1 MTQTPDQVKGGMDL
15 FDLLFRAK
23 DESPSCQGNP
33 SWTITMYDQTP
44 SPGENDA
51 DDFLDAL
58 LAGSESSSARTSPLW
73 SPCTP
78 DSETCEDPPARSP
91 PTSAAFAAWEAHAQ
105 SLAPPQLPPCKREN
119 GTASDVAIDLG
130 WESGGLQ
137 EQLGMACYR
146 SSGQTGAGSSSQTV
160 TVKDLLLSN
169 LGQKIIP
176 QHALQELVL
185 NEDEKKLLAKEGINL
200 PSRLPLSKLEE
211 RVLKKIRRKIRNKR
225 SAQESRK
232 KKREYVDSLEER
244 MSACSAHNLQL
255 QRKIQQLEET
265 NNALLEH
272 LSQLHT
278 MLPTSSNKP
287 TQRGTCLL
295 VLLLSFSLIIS
306 SNMKPDPYS
315 QASPGEYTETS
326 VPSRSLHSLDRAKAV
341 ASAPPLSSLS
351 GTLCSL
357 MESLLKHHPS
367 ADAHS
372 RAGDR

>member
-1 MTQTPDQVKGGMDL
+1 MDL

-33 SWTITMYDQTP
+33 SWTITMYDQTLN
-44 SPGENDA
+44 PGEKDA

-73 SPCTP
+73 SSPCTP
-78 DSETCEDPPARSP
+78 DSETCEDPPAHSP
-91 PTSAAFAAWEAHAQ
+91 PMSATFAAWEAHAQ
-105 SLAPPQLPPCKREN
+105 SLAPPLLPPCKREN
-119 GTASDVAIDLG
+119 GTASDAAIDLG

-137 EQLGMACYR
+137 EQLGMACHL
-146 SSGQTGAGSSSQTV
+146 SSSQTCAGSSSQTV
-160 TVKDLLLSN
+160 TVKDLLMSN

-278 MLPTSSNKP
+278 MLPTSSHKP

-315 QASPGEYTETS
+315 RASPGEYAETS
-326 VPSRSLHSLDRAKAV
+326 VPSRSLHSLDRAEAV
-341 ASAPPLSSLS
+341 ASPPPLSSVS
-351 GTLCSL
+351 GTLCGL